1 MIKRL
6 LLATMLVVACG
17 PILAKSF
24 DPKTK
29 PIEIVVPFPPGG
41 ANDKI
46 ARTVSEIFSEQGWKS
61 VVVNKAGGGGLIGAN
76 DVAKAAPDGQT
87 LLIIATSSLQS
98 NLVFKADGLAYSDK
112 SFVPV
117 IPLTD
122 FGFVLTTLRTNP
134 INNYDK
140 FKFYVKANPEKFNVG
155 FFNANTANIYKEWAK
170 LEKLPDPNIIL
181 YKGSTPQQ
189 TDLLGG
195 HIPFVIDTYPA
206 ISPQVAS
213 GKVRV
218 LATFDQGSYDLAK
231 KLHPQDEIVNL
242 AKQYPN
248 LDINAWYC
256 VWAPAGTPDSVIKEI
271 NEVINKALKTPKY
284 KAKVEAQDAKF
295 YGGTVADQT
304 KINKKTEEAFKRI
317 AK

>member
-1 MIKRL
+1 MKKL
-6 LLATMLVVACG
+6 LSVFAALVLASGLVQ
-17 PILAKSF
+17 AKTF
-24 DPKTK
+24 DPKNR
-29 PIEIVVPFPPGG
+29 PIEIVVPFPAGG

-46 ARTVSEIFSEQGWKS
+46 ARTVSEIFSEHGWKN
-61 VVVNKAGGGGLIGAN
+61 VVVNKAGSGGLIGAN
-76 DVAKAAPDGQT
+76 DAAKAAPDGHT

-98 NLVFKADGLAYSDK
+98 NLVFKADGLAYTDK
-112 SFVPV
+112 SFAPV
-117 IPLTD
+117 VPLTD

-134 INNYDK
+134 IDNYEK
-140 FKFYVKANPEKFNVG
+140 FKFYVKANPDKFNVG

-170 LEKLPDPNIIL
+170 LEGLPQPNIVL
-181 YKGSTPQQ
+181 YKGSAPQQ

-206 ISPQVAS
+206 ISPQVAA

-231 KLHPQDEIVNL
+231 KLHPKDEIVNL
-242 AKQYPN
+242 AKIHPN

-256 VWAPAGTPDSVIKEI
+256 VWAPAGTPESVIKEI
-271 NEVINKALKTPKY
+271 NAVINAALKTPKY

-295 YGGTVADQT
+295 YGGTVADQIR
-304 KINKKTEEAFKRI
+304 INKKTEEAFKRI